1 MSKIAR
7 IMQQATAGAAG
18 DPLDIDNVFST
29 FLYAGNNSTQNIVN
43 SIDLSTEGGMVWS
56 KSTTY
61 SYDWSI
67 YDSARGATKVIAS
80 NKNVAEQTYNNGVT
94 AFNTNGYSLGNR
106 GEINSSSER
115 FVSYTFRK
123 AKNFFDIITYSG
135 DDNSSR
141 SISHSLGSTPGMI
154 WIKTLNSNDS
164 WNVFH
169 RGLENGLGTGRVFLD
184 ESNAVD
190 NNTLQFLSAN
200 SSSVTFAHLAA
211 GNYSGNTYVMYL
223 FAHNN
228 NDGGFG
234 PDGDKDVIKC
244 GTVTT
249 PSSAAAFEINLGFE
263 PQLILYR
270 LRSASAWQLIDSMQ
284 GLHRDNSSQ
293 PVLYPN
299 QNYHSTQI
307 TKNDH
312 VNPTPTGIKF
322 TANSVNQAFGT
333 NAPLIYMAIRR
344 GSLFVPEDATKVFA
358 AQDGRGSSKL
368 YTAGFPVDSLLQG
381 SKTGDNWQWKDRIRF
396 QKDLQ
401 TDNTSAESD
410 NTFFYFNDQ
419 TGIVTASG
427 GGSAISSLI
436 GYMWKRAPGYF
447 DVATYAGN
455 SQSSAIT
462 VNHNLG
468 VVPEMMWVKKLDA
481 TGDWM
486 VYHKDLNGGTNPH
499 TYRLRLNSTGA
510 EGTGSGV
517 WNAAPTATQFSVG
530 TDGDVNAGSDFVAY
544 LFATAPGVSKVGSY
558 SGTNNTNT
566 IDCGFSNGAKLV
578 IIKDISSSS
587 STQANWHVYDSARGI
602 VSGNDGY
609 IYLNSN
615 TGEVTGSDFIDPH
628 SSGFQLTNAG
638 GNDSNASGR
647 TYIFYAVA

>member
-1 MSKIAR
+1 MSNIAR
-7 IMQQATAGAAG
+7 MMQQATAGAAG

-29 FLYAGNNSTQNIVN
+29 FLYDGNNSTQNIVN

-80 NKNVAEQTYNNGVT
+80 NKNVAEQTYSNGVT
-94 AFNTNGYSLGNR
+94 AFNTNGYSLGSR
-106 GEINSSSER
+106 GEINSSSEK

-154 WIKTLNSNDS
+154 WIKVLNSNDS

-184 ESNAVD
+184 ASNGVD

-200 SSSVTFAHLAA
+200 SSSVTFANNAA

-223 FAHNN
+223 FGHNN

-244 GTVTT
+244 GTATT
-249 PSSAAAFEINLGFE
+249 PSSAADFEINLGFE

-270 LRSASAWQLIDSMQ
+270 LRSASAWQLVDTMQ
-284 GLHRDNSSQ
+284 GLHEGDSSQ
-293 PVLYPN
+293 KVLYPN

-312 VNPTPTGIKF
+312 VNPTPTGVKF

-344 GSLFVPEDATKVFA
+344 GPLFVPTDGSKVFA
-358 AQDGRGSSKL
+358 VQNGRGSSKL
-368 YTAGFPVDSLLQG
+368 YTAGFPVDTLLQG
-381 SKTGDNWQWKDRIRF
+381 SKTGDDWQWKDRVRHH
-396 QKDLQ
+396 KDLH
-401 TDNTSAESD
+401 TNSTAAESN

-436 GYMWKRAPGYF
+436 GYMWRRAPGFY
-447 DVATYAGN
+447 DYVYYTGN
-455 SQSSAIT
+455 GASNRQIA
-462 VNHNLG
+462 HNLG
-468 VVPEMMWVKKLDA
+468 VQPELIIIKRRENTDSWHVSTPDIWDDA
-481 TGDWM
+481 LFLNNQDSINTG
-486 VYHKDLNGGTNPH
+486 VSGLNGANNLTATNF
-499 TYRLRLNSTGA
+499 SI
-510 EGTGSGV
+510 GSGG
-517 WNAAPTATQFSVG
+517 ATNQSGEKFI
-530 TDGDVNAGSDFVAY
+530 AY
-544 LFATAPGVSKVGSY
+544 MFATLPGISKVGSY
-558 SGTNNTNT
+558 DGNGSNQD
-566 IDCGFSNGAKLV
+566 IDCGFSNGVKFV
-578 IIKDISSSS
+578 FIKSKQSGS
-587 STQANWHVYDSARGI
+587 WYVFDSARGI
-602 VSGNDGY
+602 YAGNDD
-609 IYLNSN
+609 YLTLDTNN
-615 TGEVTGSDFIDPH
+615 AQGSVDTIDAYSGGFNIVQH
-628 SSGFQLTNAG
+628 SSTDLNKGPS
-638 GNDSNASGR
+638 DES
-647 TYIFYAVA
+647 YIFYAIAA